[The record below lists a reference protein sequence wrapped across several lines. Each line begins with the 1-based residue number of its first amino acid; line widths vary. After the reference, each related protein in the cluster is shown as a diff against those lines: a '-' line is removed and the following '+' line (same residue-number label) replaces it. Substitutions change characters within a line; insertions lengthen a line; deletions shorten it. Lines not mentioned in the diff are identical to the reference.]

1 MQLVGY
7 YATGLYFSS
16 ATIKNLA
23 VQFTTGIL
31 LKKGKHVS
39 IWGVSIWFKPVFGP
53 WLRGDFDENKYSYP

>member
-16 ATIKNLA
+16 PTIKNLA
-23 VQFTTGIL
+23 VKFTTGIL

-39 IWGVSIWFKPVFGP
+39 I
-53 WLRGDFDENKYSYP
+53 